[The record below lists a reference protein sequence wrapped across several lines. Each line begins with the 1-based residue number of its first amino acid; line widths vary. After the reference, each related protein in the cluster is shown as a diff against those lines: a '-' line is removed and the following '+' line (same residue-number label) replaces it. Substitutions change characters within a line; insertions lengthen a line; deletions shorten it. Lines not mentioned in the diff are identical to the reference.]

1 MHRGAPYR
9 HSDQELT
16 NHMAIPI
23 VFHHEED
30 FTYVTFA
37 RLDEPQGLTGLGV
50 FSSLPYLR
58 LCQLGVTLRLKKRRP
73 ILCKVPKMKQ
83 VQRGQKNKKTPEK
96 VKLNQ
101 ILSTRLEPEG

>member
-37 RLDEPQGLTGLGV
+37 RLDEPQGLKGLG
-50 FSSLPYLR
+50 R
-58 LCQLGVTLRLKKRRP
+58 LQFTTLSKIVSAWCNP
-73 ILCKVPKMKQ
+73 
-83 VQRGQKNKKTPEK
+83 
-96 VKLNQ
+96 
-101 ILSTRLEPEG
+101 